1 MPYGTAFFAR
11 IRLQGKRR
19 GEKAVNVKTIMLF
32 MLCLTIWLSPGGA
45 EAFGYH
51 VNGGNIYGHQSLDGA
66 ISYFVT
72 DERGT
77 WSLKGD
83 YARLSLHKVF
93 PANGDETLYYF
104 FVEVADAK
112 VKKNPVTDV
121 IFFIN
126 GKAVDSEPFPGTAA
140 ITRDKI
146 FRGWYKLPA
155 GIEKALTEMETVVVE
170 LQSNGTL
177 LKTIKT
183 SGDAQAALKRLP
195 AIKKEQYVRE
205 GKVVDTPQESVKR
218 ILQPQLFIPNATVE
232 DVQAALIYK
241 TTITNKKGKDEFLYY
256 KGYQIWK
263 DANPNLMALEGFEN
277 VDRSQ
282 YSFVTI
288 ATRPYQDGVW
298 VNMSLMRKKYGKKSH
313 YYLDYDAGSSGLVS
327 MRSYWRS
334 KAEDWAQLLL
344 DVQHEFYGRYD
355 YGITWKKEM
364 DAEAKEGSLFRIQAV
379 DAMGFPMLNG
389 VAAGDVLVAVN
400 GVATSF
406 MKPLDLNYLLDAN
419 GDPVILTIKT
429 KDNEE
434 KTIAVTP
441 QFKPSPPLEKD
452 YKTMIGP
459 VSKRFVKVEKRGLKF
474 AVEPSFHPLE
484 MVWGLP

>member
-1 MPYGTAFFAR
+1 
-11 IRLQGKRR
+11 
-19 GEKAVNVKTIMLF
+19 MLF
-32 MLCLTIWLSPGGA
+32 MLCLTIWLSPGCA
-45 EAFGYH
+45 EAFGYN
-51 VNGGNIYGHQSLDGA
+51 VDGSNIYGHQSPDGA

-83 YARLSLHKVF
+83 YARLSLYKVF
-93 PANGDETLYYF
+93 PANGSEILYYF
-104 FVEVADAK
+104 FVEAADAK

-121 IFFIN
+121 VFFIN
-126 GKAVDSEPFPGTAA
+126 GRAVDSEPFPGTAA

-155 GIEKALTEMETVVVE
+155 GIEKVL
-170 LQSNGTL
+170 
-177 LKTIKT
+177 
-183 SGDAQAALKRLP
+183 
-195 AIKKEQYVRE
+195 
-205 GKVVDTPQESVKR
+205 
-218 ILQPQLFIPNATVE
+218 
-232 DVQAALIYK
+232 
-241 TTITNKKGKDEFLYY
+241 
-256 KGYQIWK
+256 
-263 DANPNLMALEGFEN
+263 ALEGFEN

-298 VNMSLMRKKYGKKSH
+298 VNMSLMRKKYGKNKH
-313 YYLDYDAGSSGLVS
+313 YYLEYDAGSSGLVS

-344 DVQHEFYGRYD
+344 DVQHEFHGRYD
-355 YGITWKKEM
+355 YGITWKKET
-364 DAEAKEGSLFRIQAV
+364 DAEGKEGSLFRIQAV
-379 DAMGFPMLNG
+379 DAVGFPALNDI
-389 VAAGDVLVAVN
+389 AAGDALVAVN

-419 GDPVILTIKT
+419 GEPVVLTIKT
-429 KDNEE
+429 KNNEE
-434 KTIAVTP
+434 KKIAVTP
-441 QFKPSPPLEKD
+441 QFKPSPPMAKD

-474 AVEPSFHPLE
+474 AVEPSFYPLE
-484 MVWGLP
+484 IAWGLP